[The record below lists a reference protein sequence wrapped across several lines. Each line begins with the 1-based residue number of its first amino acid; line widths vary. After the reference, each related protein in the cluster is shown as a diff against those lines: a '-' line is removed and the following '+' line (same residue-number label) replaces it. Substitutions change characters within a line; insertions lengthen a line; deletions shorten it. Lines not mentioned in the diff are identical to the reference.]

1 MLFQKKI
8 KPEIIKNR
16 NTKKLRSSGIEVI
29 EHLPYLDN
37 PDFREPKEIARRTL
51 ILTALF
57 QLHLQAPKEVIKKW
71 LDENGLLTNLNVE
84 ELEYLETEYSELP
97 EQTQTDIYW
106 FVEAIW
112 TFAWVGGL
120 HNNLTLNTGVEDS
133 LATLIP
139 NIAKNEPSEKFISNF
154 RLRKKIEIF
163 EMLDKIYRAHWF
175 ARNNDLTG
183 KQSDK
188 VDLDIIMERRKALE
202 YTCYKEFEW
211 EDISLDT

>member
-51 ILTALF
+51 VLTALF
-57 QLHLQAPKEVIKKW
+57 QLHLQAPREVIKKW

-97 EQTQTDIYW
+97 EQTQADIYW

-120 HNNLTLNTGVEDS
+120 HNNLTLNTGVEDL

-139 NIAKNEPSEKFISNF
+139 NIAKNEPAEKFISNF

-175 ARNNDLTG
+175 ARNNELKG
-183 KQSDK
+183 EKSEK
-188 VDLDIIMERRKALE
+188 VDLDIIIERRKALE

-211 EDISLDT
+211 DEISLDT